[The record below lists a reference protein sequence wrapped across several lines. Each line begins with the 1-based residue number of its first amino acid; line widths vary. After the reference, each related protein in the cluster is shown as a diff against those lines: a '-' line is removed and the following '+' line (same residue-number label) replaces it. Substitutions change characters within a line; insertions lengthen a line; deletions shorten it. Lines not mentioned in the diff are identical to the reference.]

1 MTIIQ
6 QVRDVLEA
14 NAGTAMTTAEIEGEL
29 TGVKRD
35 QINSALWRLRTE
47 DDLIKQVRTGLHKYL
62 GPSERVGIVQPTAV
76 HSSKKQEMCDPEE
89 PKELGEELE
98 EKFDEHLYFTQVGV
112 AENGD
117 LILSRD
123 SDTRV
128 YRATPV

>member
-14 NAGTAMTTAEIEGEL
+14 NAGTAMTTAEIEGNL
-29 TGVKRD
+29 NGVKRD

-62 GPSERVGIVQPTAV
+62 GPSERKAEPMPKLEKLLEQPTPFA
-76 HSSKKQEMCDPEE
+76 EE
-89 PKELGEELE
+89 PD
-98 EKFDEHLYFTQVGV
+98 EKFDENLYFTQVGV

-117 LILSRD
+117 LIISRD

>member
-6 QVRDVLEA
+6 EVRDVLEA
-14 NAGTAMTTAEIEGEL
+14 NAGNAMTTAEIEANLKGID
-29 TGVKRD
+29 RA

-47 DDLIKQVRTGLHKYL
+47 DDHIKQVRTGVHKYL
-62 GPSERVGIVQPTAV
+62 GPSERKPEPMPKLEKLLKQPSPFAD
-76 HSSKKQEMCDPEE
+76 ENAID
-89 PKELGEELE
+89 ELRV
-98 EKFDEHLYFTQVGV
+98 DEHMYFTQVGV

-123 SDTRV
+123 SDTKV